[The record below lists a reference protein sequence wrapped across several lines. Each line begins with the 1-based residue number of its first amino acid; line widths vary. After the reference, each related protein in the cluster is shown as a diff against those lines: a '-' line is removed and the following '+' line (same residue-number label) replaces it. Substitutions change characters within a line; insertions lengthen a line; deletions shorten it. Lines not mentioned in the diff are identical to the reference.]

1 MPIFLERVVLS
12 AIATIVA
19 AIFITLLLTFLDS
32 KNLIDISWQI
42 RGAVVAVM
50 LAIGSGVA
58 WWLYRH
64 DQFRAPQTG
73 PPITLP
79 DGRVLIRQPPTSLM
93 ALCKNLM
100 GVEAERKTDSYVGH
114 WLKVTGYVHD
124 IQVYS
129 RHDRTIDVWL
139 KLPPARSRKFCRVR
153 FESESWG
160 SHVSLLGKGDK
171 LTALGKISFILE
183 ESMMLTEG
191 ELVADD

>member
-64 DQFRAPQTG
+64 DQFRP
-73 PPITLP
+73 
-79 DGRVLIRQPPTSLM
+79 
-93 ALCKNLM
+93 
-100 GVEAERKTDSYVGH
+100 
-114 WLKVTGYVHD
+114 
-124 IQVYS
+124 
-129 RHDRTIDVWL
+129 
-139 KLPPARSRKFCRVR
+139 KFPLSNTVNP
-153 FESESWG
+153 
-160 SHVSLLGKGDK
+160 
-171 LTALGKISFILE
+171 
-183 ESMMLTEG
+183 
-191 ELVADD
+191 